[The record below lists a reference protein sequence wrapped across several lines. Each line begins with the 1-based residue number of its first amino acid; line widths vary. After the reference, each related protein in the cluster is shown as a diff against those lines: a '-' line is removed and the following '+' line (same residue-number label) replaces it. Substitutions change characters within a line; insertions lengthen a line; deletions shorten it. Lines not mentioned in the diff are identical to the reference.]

1 MESSK
6 MKSTLES
13 VLLLLG
19 RLEGKVD
26 ALLNTQGTTE
36 QKLGFLEK
44 RLNTLERGQAYWA
57 GGIAVISVL
66 VGWMIKMM

>member
-6 MKSTLES
+6 MKSSLES

-26 ALLNTQGTTE
+26 ALLNTQGAYE

-66 VGWMIKMM
+66 VGWAIKMM

>member
-1 MESSK
+1 MQSSH
-6 MKSTLES
+6 MKSSLEN

-26 ALLNTQGTTE
+26 ALLNTQGITE

-57 GGIAVISVL
+57 GGVAVISVL
-66 VGWMIKMM
+66 IGWALKIM

>member
-6 MKSTLES
+6 MQSSLES

-26 ALLNTQGTTE
+26 ALLNTQGVYE
-36 QKLGFLEK
+36 QKLE
-44 RLNTLERGQAYWA
+44 
-57 GGIAVISVL
+57 AV
-66 VGWMIKMM
+66 

>member
-6 MKSTLES
+6 MKSSLEH

-26 ALLNTQGTTE
+26 ALLTTQGVYE
-36 QKLGFLEK
+36 QKLSFLEK
-44 RLNTLERGQAYWA
+44 RLSTLERGQAYWA
-57 GGIAVISVL
+57 GGVAVSSVL
-66 VGWMIKMM
+66 IGWLLKIL

>member
-1 MESSK
+1 MQSS
-6 MKSTLES
+6 LES

-26 ALLNTQGTTE
+26 ALLNTQGVYE

-44 RLNTLERGQAYWA
+44 RLNMVERSQAYWA
-57 GGIAVISVL
+57 GGIAVVSVL
-66 VGWMIKMM
+66 IGWALKMM

>member
-6 MKSTLES
+6 MKSSLES

-26 ALLNTQGTTE
+26 ALLNAQGTTE

-44 RLNTLERGQAYWA
+44 RLNMLERGQAYWA

-66 VGWMIKMM
+66 IGWALKMI

>member
-6 MKSTLES
+6 MKSSLES

-26 ALLNTQGTTE
+26 ALLNTQGITE

-44 RLNTLERGQAYWA
+44 RLNTVERSQAYWA

-66 VGWMIKMM
+66 IGWAIKII